1 MTILGTYIL
10 VSLAFVAFAMVE
22 FAFIIM
28 LNRKVTTKQNEQKVV
43 ELHNDKRKKQLRT
56 SKYKVKVQPTRNEAR
71 KDGKSCVRVPPIHII
86 DLTAFFLHFVA
97 FLIFNICYVNKYGN

>member
-28 LNRKVTTKQNEQKVV
+28 LNRRATMHQHEQKVA
-43 ELHNDKRKKQLRT
+43 EMYPIYNG
-56 SKYKVKVQPTRNEAR
+56 AC
-71 KDGKSCVRVPPIHII
+71 KDGKPCVGVPLIHII
-86 DLTAFFLHFVA
+86 DITAFFLHFVA
-97 FLIFNICYVNKYGN
+97 YLIFNIWYWNQYGY

>member
-28 LNRKVTTKQNEQKVV
+28 LNRRATMHQHEQKVA
-43 ELHNDKRKKQLRT
+43 EMYPIYNGACKDDK
-56 SKYKVKVQPTRNEAR
+56 P
-71 KDGKSCVRVPPIHII
+71 RVGVPSIPII
-86 DLTAFFLHFVA
+86 DITAFMLHFVA
-97 FLIFNICYVNKYGN
+97 YLIFNIWYWNQNGY